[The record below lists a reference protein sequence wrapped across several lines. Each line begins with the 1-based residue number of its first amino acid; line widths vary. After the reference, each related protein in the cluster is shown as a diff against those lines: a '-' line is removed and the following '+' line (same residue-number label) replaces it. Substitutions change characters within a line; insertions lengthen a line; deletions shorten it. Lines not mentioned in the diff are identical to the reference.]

1 VRSTGTFGEDWVR
14 VAGTAAPTRFLH
26 AGQGPPLVLLHA
38 DGENRL
44 DWRWVVDG
52 LASRYEVFAPDLPGF
67 DGAGR
72 PPDCSPGYFEGFVHG
87 FLDALDL
94 DRVSLV
100 GSSLGGVAALRVA
113 LRDQDRVEALC
124 LVGPAGL
131 GTGVSPA
138 MRQLTLPG
146 VGEVAVG
153 WSRTAVGAV
162 QRALLRVPLLFA
174 NPVRVPP
181 AWLAEQRRLARLP
194 GFLDTALAALRG
206 QVGPCGQRHV
216 LVGELPRL
224 RVPTLLVWGERDLV
238 VPLGQGRAAARLLPR
253 GELATIPGAGHLP
266 HVERP
271 DEFLAAVSTLATPDG
286 GR

>member
-1 VRSTGTFGEDWVR
+1 MRSTGTFDEDRVE
-14 VAGTAAPTRFLH
+14 VAGAAAPTRFLH
-26 AGQGPPLVLLHA
+26 AGQGPPMVLLHA

-52 LASRYEVFAPDLPGF
+52 LATRYEVFAPDLPGF

-72 PPDCSPGYFEGFVHG
+72 PPDCSPAYFEGFVRG

-94 DRVSLV
+94 DRVTLV
-100 GSSLGGVAALRVA
+100 GNSLGGVAALRVA
-113 LRDQDRVEALC
+113 LRDEDRVAALC
-124 LVGPAGL
+124 LVGSAGL

-138 MRQLTLPG
+138 MQQLTLPG

-153 WSRTAVGAV
+153 WGRTGVGAV
-162 QRALLRVPLLFA
+162 QRMLLRVPLLFA
-174 NPVRVPP
+174 NPLRVPRE
-181 AWLAEQRRLARLP
+181 WLAEQRRLARLP
-194 GFLDTALAALRG
+194 GFLDTALAALRA
-206 QVGPCGQRHV
+206 QVGPGGQRHV

-224 RVPTLLVWGERDLV
+224 TTPTLLIWGERDLV
-238 VPLGQGRAAARLLPR
+238 VPVDQARAAARLLPH
-253 GELATIPGAGHLP
+253 GKLTTIPAAGHLP

-271 DEFLAAVSTLATPDG
+271 DEFLAAISALSATDR